1 MPEAEW
7 SASMLYEL
15 PAAELDDIKDAIAD
29 VDKVIL
35 EWLVSHRSARETALT

>member
-1 MPEAEW
+1 MRLSDW
-7 SASMLYEL
+7 QNTRLS
-15 PAAELDDIKDAIAD
+15 AD